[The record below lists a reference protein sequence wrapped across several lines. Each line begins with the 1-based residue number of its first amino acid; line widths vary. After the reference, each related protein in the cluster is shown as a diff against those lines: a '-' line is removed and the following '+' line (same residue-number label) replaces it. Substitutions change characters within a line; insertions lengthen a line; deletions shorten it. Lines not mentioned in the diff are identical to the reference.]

1 MKTGGWYLSVL
12 VITFLYFYIYAV
24 NYVRG
29 SSIPAGGITQVK
41 RLIRKCRLYLIE
53 SNTIGFFYKL
63 INCVPAI
70 ELGI

>member
-29 SSIPAGGITQVK
+29 SAIPAGGITQVQK
-41 RLIRKCRLYLIE
+41 IE
-53 SNTIGFFYKL
+53 RTAGKIL
-63 INCVPAI
+63 LAQ
-70 ELGI
+70 